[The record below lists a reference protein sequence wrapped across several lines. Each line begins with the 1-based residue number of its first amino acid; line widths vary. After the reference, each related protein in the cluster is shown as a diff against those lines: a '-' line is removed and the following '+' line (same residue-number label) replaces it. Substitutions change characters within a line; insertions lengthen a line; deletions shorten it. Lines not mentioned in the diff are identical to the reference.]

1 MGKRLKKSITKGKIT
16 MKKMINISMIYFIFA
31 MIGGVFYREFTK
43 YMMFYGKT
51 TLSVVHVY
59 LLALGTML
67 FLILALFCK
76 DTELEQNDYFKRFLL
91 LYNISLPLM
100 VAMLVCRG
108 IVQVMEITLSKAEY
122 SAISGI
128 AGVAH
133 IFLTVAFVFL
143 FLALKKI
150 AK

>member
-1 MGKRLKKSITKGKIT
+1 MKGEIT

-43 YMMFYGKT
+43 HMMFYGKT
-51 TLSVVHVY
+51 TLSVVHVH
-59 LLALGTML
+59 LLALGTLL

-100 VAMLVCRG
+100 VAMFVCRG

-128 AGVAH
+128 AGVSH

>member
-1 MGKRLKKSITKGKIT
+1 
-16 MKKMINISMIYFIFA
+16 MKKMIHISMIYFIFA

-51 TLSVVHVY
+51 TLSVVHVH
-59 LLALGTML
+59 LLSLGTLL

-76 DTELEQNDYFKRFLL
+76 DTELEHNEHFKRFLL

-100 VAMLVCRG
+100 VSMFVCRG

-128 AGVAH
+128 SGVAH
-133 IFLTVAFVFL
+133 IFITVAFVFL
-143 FLALKKI
+143 FVALKKI